1 MSFRDEQIVL
11 LAASGWSQCDSIAAA
26 LADAGLP
33 PVTAQYLGDMFS
45 ADHWKTAE
53 AVTAALRE
61 HFSDARF
68 AEETTY
74 GVLLVPDP
82 AKLDTRRAMSP
93 DVRHDQLGRLAPD
106 VFDERLPPGTLGIS
120 PGQDWTLVATV
131 TGPMGSPS
139 AAMRTCL
146 GALRRHSLSKGTTRE
161 H

>member
-1 MSFRDEQIVL
+1 MVPMRLRRSS
-11 LAASGWSQCDSIAAA
+11 AG
-26 LADAGLP
+26 DAGLP

-45 ADHWKTAE
+45 ADQWKTAE

-82 AKLDTRRAMSP
+82 TKLDTRWAMSP

-131 TGPMGSPS
+131 TGPYGIDEGVTAAGAHAALLVGPPAWRGGPS
-139 AAMRTCL
+139 GYPHTPPP
-146 GALRRHSLSKGTTRE
+146 G
-161 H
+161 